1 MCLCMHVLM
10 AGYNL
15 LVCLPLLVVA
25 YRKYSFVCAE
35 PYWYRCSF
43 KIEVFFLLLTV
54 LFCNGFFFVTNKFFS
69 ITIDYQPV

>member
-43 KIEVFFLLLTV
+43 KIEVFFLLLTAI
-54 LFCNGFFFVTNKFFS
+54 L
-69 ITIDYQPV
+69 